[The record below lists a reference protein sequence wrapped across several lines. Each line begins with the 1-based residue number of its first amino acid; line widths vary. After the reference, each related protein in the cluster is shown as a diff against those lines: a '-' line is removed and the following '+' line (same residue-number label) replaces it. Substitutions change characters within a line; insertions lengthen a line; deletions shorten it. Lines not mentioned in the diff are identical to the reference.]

1 MYYVFRWAESLESF
15 LISLPEKLRGILS
28 FSAGITLQIYLV
40 QFPIINRFDM
50 LPFPL
55 NLLVTTVLIFVAAV
69 AVYWLDSGIQRG
81 IDCILHSR
89 DRIKKQK
96 RLG

>member
-1 MYYVFRWAESLESF
+1 MQRVGFNQCIAV
-15 LISLPEKLRGILS
+15 IVI
-28 FSAGITLQIYLV
+28 AGITLQIYLV
-40 QFPIINRFDM
+40 QFPIINRFDV

-55 NLLVTTVLIFVAAV
+55 NLFVITVLIFVAAV
-69 AVYWLDSGIQRG
+69 AVYWLDNGIQRG
-81 IDCILHSR
+81 IDCILRSR